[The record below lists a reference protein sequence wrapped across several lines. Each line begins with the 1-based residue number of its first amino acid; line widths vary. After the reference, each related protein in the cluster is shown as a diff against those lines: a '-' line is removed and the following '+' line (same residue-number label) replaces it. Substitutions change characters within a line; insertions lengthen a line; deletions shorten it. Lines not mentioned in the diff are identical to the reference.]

1 VEGEFLQWDQILRG
15 LTVRTIR
22 IAGEDVLAVE
32 AEELHEALMRA
43 DGVSPWFRGR
53 ARQLELEKGRD
64 WIDRRVP
71 GAGGGPPRTNRLLS
85 MSAAVFVAANDGG
98 ARARK
103 VADALMAASAPPLSA
118 EVRALAGRI
127 GAMELALGKVLEA
140 RKKAKS
146 PGRPRTKLPGF
157 GSKTD
162 VSQLADLW
170 KSVRIGTWDLLAA
183 PGECLPKGGAAGLT
197 RDAVK
202 LLKECGG
209 REPVFWRFAR
219 ALERVAARLGNPFT
233 FNKARMRMM
242 SYDTQTVKD
251 GMDRLLESGALSKA
265 TRPNANGLMTD
276 YWTVDRTP
284 LAPRSRAWFRE
295 CLLEAEGK
303 LEFCVEDG
311 GAYVRGV
318 KCADEDAPDWRKLS
332 GPLPDWL

>member
-1 VEGEFLQWDQILRG
+1 MEEEILRG

-43 DGVSPWFRGR
+43 DHAGRWFRGR

-64 WIDRRVP
+64 WIERRVP
-71 GAGGGPPRTNRLLS
+71 GPEGGAPRTERLLS
-85 MSAAVFVAANDGG
+85 MSAATFVAANDGG

-103 VADALMAASAPPLSA
+103 VADALTAASAPPLSA
-118 EVRALAGRI
+118 EVRALAAILDAVALDVGKL
-127 GAMELALGKVLEA
+127 LAA
-140 RKKAKS
+140 RTRAKS

-183 PGECLPKGGAAGLT
+183 PGDCLPKGGAAGLA
-197 RDAVK
+197 RDAGK

-219 ALERVAARLGNPFT
+219 ALERVAGRLGNPFT
-233 FNKARMRMM
+233 FNKARTRLMY
-242 SYDTQTVKD
+242 YDTATVRD
-251 GMDRLLESGALSKA
+251 CMDRLLESGALSKA
-265 TRPNANGLMTD
+265 TRPNANGLVTD
-276 YWTVDRTP
+276 YWAMDRTP
-284 LAPRSRAWFRE
+284 LAPRDRAWFRE

-303 LEFCVEDG
+303 LEFCAEDG
-311 GAYVRGV
+311 WAYVRGV
-318 KCADEDAPDWRKLS
+318 KCADEDDPDWPKLS